1 MCIRQNLKKED
12 YTMKKPTLNFGQFK
26 QYDKVFLTAEKGI
39 DVENVTSVAFEGETL
54 YIAQPGGLME
64 YADGKMKKIAAKVSK
79 LFSRKGRLYAAIGNS
94 LAEIKKGKVKK
105 IADFDSPVV
114 DISVALDESVWLIT
128 SSDLYLMQGEEF
140 IKIVDIPEET
150 VCLAALDNKSKY
162 GETVYVGSTV
172 EGLLSMKGKRR
183 HWAELVPN
191 VTGVLSQKIKC
202 IAIDA
207 LGHLWVGSDEGL
219 NIYDGRNYR
228 FNGNDFYSVP
238 DGSFNDMYFAPDG
251 KKYFAT
257 NTGIVTLFEGKISY
271 FSYGVWLM
279 HPTVTKLAVS
289 DNGTIAAVTPRGI
302 SLITSKEMTL
312 EEKAK
317 HYDEMAVK
325 YFTRNEGYQVSREL
339 RKYGDLD
346 SGWLPNSD
354 NDGLFT
360 GLYCASQCFRY
371 KVTGEEEAKANAKR
385 AVEAMIKLTE
395 ITGRPGFTAR
405 ATRYSHEENFAT
417 GNREEW
423 HFCEDNP
430 DCEWL
435 GETSSDE
442 MTGHYFAYGI
452 YYDLV
457 ADEEEKKKIA
467 KVVKTITDHILE
479 NNFHLTDVDG
489 VPTTWANWEPD
500 LLNNDDRWFYERGTN
515 SLEMLSFLK
524 TTYHVTG
531 EEKYN
536 EVFDMLIK
544 KHHYAMNCIQYK
556 YEDGHVAHID
566 DQLDFTNIYP
576 LVVYTENGA
585 QNEIF
590 KMGLTHHWEYE
601 RTERSPFFNVVYGAL
616 TNNNCD
622 IENAA
627 KSLSEMNLDLI
638 RWPVF
643 NSHRKDLVWDTE
655 QEATGLPAQLKYPLE
670 YSARVLVHYDGN
682 QFVCDS
688 GAEEFVDINTKVMN
702 RTSTLPGT
710 NASGMRAMMPY
721 IYLLPYWMGRYHGLL
736 GD

>member
-1 MCIRQNLKKED
+1 
-12 YTMKKPTLNFGQFK
+12 MKKPTFNFGEFRQF
-26 QYDKVFLTAEKGI
+26 DKIFLTAENGI
-39 DVENVTSVAFEGETL
+39 DVENVSSVAFDGETL
-54 YIAQPGGLME
+54 YIAQPDGVVE
-64 YADGKMKKIAAKVSK
+64 YADGKTKKLALKASK
-79 LFSRKGRLYAAIGNS
+79 LFSRNGKLYAAIGNS
-94 LAEIKKGKVKK
+94 LAEIKKGKAKK
-105 IADFDSPVV
+105 VADFDCPVI
-114 DISVALDESVWLIT
+114 DISIGLDNSFWLAT
-128 SSDLYLMQGEEF
+128 EKDLFLLGDDGF
-140 IKIVDIPEET
+140 NKIVDLADGT
-150 VCLAALDNKSKY
+150 VCLAAYDNKARY
-162 GETVYVGSTV
+162 AETVYIGCTE

-183 HWAELVPN
+183 HWAEMTPGMS
-191 VTGVLSQKIKC
+191 GVLSNKINC
-202 IAIDA
+202 LAIDA

-219 NIYDGRNYR
+219 NIYDGRNYW

-238 DGSFNDMYFAPDG
+238 DGSFNDMFFAADG

-257 NTGIVTLFEGKISY
+257 NTGIITLTEGKISY

-279 HPTVTKLAVS
+279 HPTVTKITVS

-302 SLITSKEMTL
+302 SVITSKYMTL
-312 EEKAK
+312 EEKADY
-317 HYDEMAVK
+317 YDNLAVK

-360 GLYCASQCFRY
+360 GVYCASQCFRY
-371 KVTGEEEAKANAKR
+371 KVTGSEEAKANAKR

-395 ITGRPGFTAR
+395 ITGKPGFTAR
-405 ATRYSHEENFAT
+405 ATRYAHEENFLT

-423 HFCEDNP
+423 HVCEDNP
-430 DCEWL
+430 ECEWL

-467 KVVKTITDHILE
+467 NVVKTITDHILD

-489 VPTTWANWEPD
+489 IPTTWANWEPD
-500 LLNNDDRWFYERGTN
+500 LLNNDDRWYFERGTN
-515 SLEMLSFLK
+515 SLEILSFLK

-531 EEKYN
+531 DEKYN
-536 EVFDMLIK
+536 QVFDMLIK
-544 KHHYAMNCIQYK
+544 KHHYAMNCMQYK
-556 YEDGHVAHID
+556 CEDAHVAHID
-566 DQLDFTNIYP
+566 DQLDFVNIYP
-576 LVVYTENGA
+576 LLVYTDDAA
-585 QNEIF
+585 QAEIF

-601 RTERSPFFNVVYGAL
+601 RTERSPFFNIVYGAL
-616 TNNNCD
+616 TENYCD

-627 KSLSEMNLDLI
+627 KSLSEMTLDLI
-638 RWPVF
+638 RWPVY
-643 NSHRKDLVWDTE
+643 NSHRKDIVWDTE
-655 QEATGLPAQLKYPLE
+655 QEAMGIPPQLKYPVE

-688 GAEEFVDINTKVMN
+688 GAEEFIDINNKSVN
-702 RTSTLPGT
+702 RTLTLPST
-710 NASGMRAMMPY
+710 NADGMRAMMPY
-721 IYLLPYWMGRYHGLL
+721 IYLLPYWMGRYYNLL

>member
-1 MCIRQNLKKED
+1 
-12 YTMKKPTLNFGQFK
+12 MKKPTLNFGEFK
-26 QYDKVFLTAEKGI
+26 QCDKIFITADNGI
-39 DVENVTSVAFEGETL
+39 DVENVISVAFDGETL
-54 YIAQPGGLME
+54 YIAQPDCLVE
-64 YADGKMKKIAAKVSK
+64 YADGKIKKIAARVSK
-79 LFSRKGRLYAAIGNS
+79 LFSRNGRLFAAAQNS
-94 LAEIKKGKVKK
+94 LAEIKKGKLKK
-105 IADFDSPVV
+105 IADFDSPVL
-114 DISVALDESVWLIT
+114 DISVALDKSVWLIT
-128 SSDLYLMQGEEF
+128 ETELFLMQNDEF
-140 IKIVDIPEET
+140 VKIVDLPEDT

-162 GETVYVGSTV
+162 GETVYIGCET

-183 HWAELVPN
+183 HWAEMTPDMS
-191 VTGVLSQKIKC
+191 GVLSKKINC
-202 IAIDA
+202 LAIDA

-219 NIYDGRNYR
+219 NIYDGRNYW

-238 DGSFNDMYFAPDG
+238 DGSFNDMFFAADG

-257 NTGIVTLFEGKISY
+257 NTGVITLIEGKISY
-271 FSYGVWLM
+271 YSYGVWLM

-289 DNGTIAAVTPRGI
+289 DSGTIAAVTPRGI
-302 SLITSKEMTL
+302 SLITSKYMTL
-312 EEKAK
+312 EEKAN
-317 HYDEMAVK
+317 HFDELAVK
-325 YFTRNEGYQVSREL
+325 YFTRNEGYQVSRKL
-339 RKYGDLD
+339 RKYGDMD

-371 KVTGEEEAKANAKR
+371 KATGDEKAKANAKK

-395 ITGRPGFTAR
+395 VTGKPGFTAR
-405 ATRYSHEENFAT
+405 ATRYSYEENFAT

-457 ADEEEKKKIA
+457 ADKKEKKKIA
-467 KVVKTITDHILE
+467 EVVKTITDHILE
-479 NNFHLTDVDG
+479 NNFHLADVDG

-531 EEKYN
+531 DEKYN
-536 EVFDMLIK
+536 EVYNMLIK
-544 KHHYAMNCIQYK
+544 KHHYAMNCMQYK
-556 YEDGHVAHID
+556 CEDGHIAHID

-576 LVVYTENGA
+576 LLVYTEDEA
-585 QNEIF
+585 QKEIF

-601 RTERSPFFNVVYGAL
+601 RTERSPMFNIVYGAL
-616 TNNNCD
+616 TNNSCD

-627 KSLSEMNLDLI
+627 KSLSEMNLDLV
-638 RWPVF
+638 RWPVY
-643 NSHRKDLVWDTE
+643 NSYRKDLVWDTE
-655 QEATGLPAQLKYPLE
+655 QEEMGVPAQLKYPVE
-670 YSARVLVHYDGN
+670 FSSRVLVHYDGN
-682 QFVCDS
+682 PFVCDS
-688 GAEEFVDINTKVMN
+688 GAEEFVNINSKTVN
-702 RTSTLPGT
+702 RTATLPGT
-710 NASGMRAMMPY
+710 AGADGMRAMMPY
-721 IYLLPYWMGRYHGLL
+721 IYLLPYWMGRYYGLL

>member
-1 MCIRQNLKKED
+1 
-12 YTMKKPTLNFGQFK
+12 MKKPTFNFGEFK
-26 QYDKVFLTAEKGI
+26 QFDKIFLTAENGI
-39 DVENVTSVAFEGETL
+39 DVENVSSVAFDGETL
-54 YIAQPGGLME
+54 YIAQPDGVVE
-64 YADGKMKKIAAKVSK
+64 FADGKTKKLALKASK
-79 LFSRKGRLYAAIGNS
+79 LFAKGGKLYAAIGNA
-94 LAEIKKGKVKK
+94 LAEIKKGKAKK
-105 IADFDSPVV
+105 IAEFDCPVI
-114 DISVALDESVWLIT
+114 DISVGLDKSFWLAT
-128 SSDLYLMQGEEF
+128 EKDLFLMENDSF
-140 IKIVDIPEET
+140 NKIVDLADGT
-150 VCLAALDNKSKY
+150 VCLAAYDNKSRY
-162 GETVYVGSTV
+162 AETVYIGCTE

-183 HWAELVPN
+183 HWAEMTPGMS
-191 VTGVLSQKIKC
+191 GVLSNKINC
-202 IAIDA
+202 LAIDA

-219 NIYDGRNYR
+219 NIYDGRNYW

-238 DGSFNDMYFAPDG
+238 DGSFNDMFFAADG

-257 NTGIVTLFEGKISY
+257 NTGIITLTEGKISY

-279 HPTVTKLAVS
+279 HPTVTKITVS

-302 SLITSKEMTL
+302 SVITSKCMTL
-312 EEKAK
+312 EEKANY
-317 HYDEMAVK
+317 YDELAVK

-360 GLYCASQCFRY
+360 GVYCASQCFRY
-371 KVTGEEEAKANAKR
+371 KVTGSEEAKANAKR

-395 ITGRPGFTAR
+395 ITGKPGFTAR
-405 ATRYSHEENFAT
+405 ATRYSHEENFLT

-423 HFCEDNP
+423 HVCEDNP

-467 KVVKTITDHILE
+467 NVVKTITDHILD

-489 VPTTWANWEPD
+489 IPTTWANWEPD
-500 LLNNDDRWFYERGTN
+500 LLNNDDRWYFERGTN
-515 SLEMLSFLK
+515 SLEILSFLK

-531 EEKYN
+531 DEKYN
-536 EVFDMLIK
+536 QVFDMLIK
-544 KHHYAMNCIQYK
+544 KHHYAMNCMQYK
-556 YEDGHVAHID
+556 CEDAHVAHID
-566 DQLDFTNIYP
+566 DQLDFVNIYP
-576 LVVYTENGA
+576 LLVYTDDAA
-585 QNEIF
+585 QAEIF

-601 RTERSPFFNVVYGAL
+601 RTERSPFFNIVYGAL
-616 TNNNCD
+616 TENYCD

-627 KSLSEMNLDLI
+627 KSLSEMTLDLI
-638 RWPVF
+638 RWPVY
-643 NSHRKDLVWDTE
+643 NSHRKDIVWDTE
-655 QEATGLPAQLKYPLE
+655 QEAMGIPPQLKYPVE

-688 GAEEFVDINTKVMN
+688 GAEEFIDINNKSVN
-702 RTSTLPGT
+702 RTLTLPST
-710 NASGMRAMMPY
+710 NADGMRAMMPY
-721 IYLLPYWMGRYHGLL
+721 IYLLPYWMGRYYNLL

>member
-1 MCIRQNLKKED
+1 
-12 YTMKKPTLNFGQFK
+12 MKKSTLNFGEFRQF
-26 QYDKVFLTAEKGI
+26 DKVFITAENGI
-39 DVENVTSVAFEGETL
+39 KPEKVTSVAFDGEIL
-54 YIAQPGGLME
+54 YIAQPDSLIE
-64 YADGKMKKIAAKVSK
+64 YNNGKMKKINAKVSK
-79 LFSRKGRLYAAIGNS
+79 LFTRNGCLYAAIGNA

-105 IADFDSPVV
+105 IAEFDAPVV
-114 DISVALDESVWLIT
+114 DISVALDKSLWLIT
-128 SSDLYLMQGEEF
+128 ENNLYLQQNGEFME
-140 IKIVDIPEET
+140 IVDLPEST

-162 GETVYVGSTV
+162 GETVYIGSAV
-172 EGLLSMKGKRR
+172 EGLMSMKGKRR
-183 HWAELVPN
+183 HWAELIPDI
-191 VTGVLSQKIKC
+191 TGALSKKINC
-202 IAIDA
+202 IAIDG

-219 NIYDGRNYR
+219 NIYDGRNYW

-238 DGSFNDMYFAPDG
+238 DGSFNDMFFAADG

-257 NTGIVTLFEGKISY
+257 NTGIITLVEGKISY

-279 HPTVTKLAVS
+279 HPTVTKITVS

-302 SLITSKEMTL
+302 SLITSKDMTL
-312 EEKAK
+312 EQKAA

-360 GLYCASQCFRY
+360 GVYCASQCFRY
-371 KVTGEEEAKANAKR
+371 KVTGDKQAKENAKR

-395 ITGRPGFTAR
+395 ITGKPGFTAR
-405 ATRYSHEENFAT
+405 ATRYSYEENFKT

-423 HFCEDNP
+423 HICEDNP

-457 ADEEEKKKIA
+457 ADAKEKKKIA

-479 NNFHLTDVDG
+479 NNFHLCDVDG

-515 SLEMLSFLK
+515 SLEILSFLK

-536 EVFDMLIK
+536 EVYNMLIK
-544 KHHYAMNCIQYK
+544 KHHFAMNCIQYK
-556 YEDGHVAHID
+556 YEDGHIAHID
-566 DQLDFTNIYP
+566 DQLDFVNIYP
-576 LVVYTENGA
+576 LIVYTDDNAEK
-585 QNEIF
+585 EIF

-601 RTERSPFFNVVYGAL
+601 RVERSPFFNIVYGAL

-638 RWPVF
+638 RWPVY
-643 NSHRKDLVWDTE
+643 NSYRKDIVWDTE
-655 QEATGLPAQLKYPLE
+655 QEARGIPAQLKYPVE

-688 GAEEFVDINTKVMN
+688 GAEEFVNINTKEVN
-702 RTSTLPGT
+702 CTLTLPST
-710 NASGMRAMMPY
+710 NANGMRAQMPY
-721 IYLLPYWMGRYHGLL
+721 IYLLPYWMGRYYGLL